1 MQDLVL
7 KAGFGRTDI
16 TPALGTYLTGYGDH
30 DRPAEK
36 VLDPLHATAI
46 VLEQGGKRAAIVAL
60 DWCFVCEQ
68 HTNTIRQAITEKTG
82 LNPEHIQLSCSHT
95 HSAPHTRLRK
105 TISGGVSHIENGR
118 AYVVSVIP
126 KIVEAVQLAC
136 DSLTACK
143 VGFAQTESSTGVSR
157 RAVHVDGAVSF
168 EGGPNDVFD
177 STMTVVHFK
186 DAATGDNRGI
196 IVHYGA
202 HNTALGATREVSRDW
217 CGIMK
222 DRIESQFKAPVLFL
236 NGSEGDTGP
245 RTNVVRPSGRLN
257 AGGGD
262 GIESAREV
270 GYRAATDAIRA
281 LVSIREFRPALPLS
295 VQTFDLDLPYQKLP
309 TTEEAL
315 EMRKTEGIMR
325 DYADMV
331 LAIADQPVRTA
342 LNFRMTIIALGP
354 LAILPLPGE
363 VFSSI
368 SLRLRG
374 ASPFQHTLVCSQS
387 NGTNAYI
394 TDREGV
400 ARGGY
405 EIKTRLRFGP
415 YIFVDDI
422 DDVIVKNGSDFLAQ
436 IEKEH
441 GAG

>member
-1 MQDLVL
+1 MHEQVL
-7 KAGFGRTDI
+7 KVGFGRTDI

-30 DRPAEK
+30 DRPAER

-46 VLEQGGKRAAIVAL
+46 ALEQGEQRAAIVGL
-60 DWCFVCEQ
+60 DWCFICEQ
-68 HTNTIRQAITEKTG
+68 HTNTIRQAIAEKTG
-82 LNPEHIQLSCSHT
+82 LAPEHIQLSCSHT

-105 TISGGVSHIENGR
+105 TISGGVSHIENGH

-126 KIVEAVQLAC
+126 KIVAAVRQAC
-136 DSLTACK
+136 DSLTACN
-143 VGFAQTESSTGVSR
+143 VGFAQTKSLTGVSR
-157 RAVHVDGAVSF
+157 RAVFVDGTVSF
-168 EGGPNDVFD
+168 EGGPDNVFD
-177 STMTVVHFK
+177 PTMTVVQFK

-202 HNTALGATREVSRDW
+202 HNTALGATRDVSRDW

-222 DRIESQFKAPVLFL
+222 DRVESQFKAPVLFL

-245 RTNVVRPSGRLN
+245 RTNVLRPSGRLS

-270 GYRAATDAIRA
+270 GYRAATDAIAA
-281 LVSIREFRPALPLS
+281 LISIREFRRQLTLS
-295 VQTFDLDLPYQKLP
+295 LQTFDLDLPYQKLP
-309 TTEEAL
+309 TVDEAM
-315 EMRKTEGIMR
+315 EMRKTEGVLR

-331 LAIADQPVRTA
+331 LAMAKEPVRTA
-342 LNFRMTIIALGP
+342 LNFRQTIIALGP

-394 TDREGV
+394 VDREAV

-405 EIKTRLRFGP
+405 ETKTRLRFGP

-422 DDVIVKNGSDFLAQ
+422 DDVIVKKDSDFLSQ
-436 IEKEH
+436 IEKQ
-441 GAG
+441 

>member
-7 KAGFGRTDI
+7 KAGLAGLTSLQRWELTR
-16 TPALGTYLTGYGDH
+16 PATATMIVL
-30 DRPAEK
+30 AEK
-36 VLDPLHATAI
+36 VRPARNGHRT
-46 VLEQGGKRAAIVAL
+46 EQGGNAPPSSPDDA
-60 DWCFVCEQ
+60 FVCEQ
-68 HTNTIRQAITEKTG
+68 HTNTIRQHHRK
-82 LNPEHIQLSCSHT
+82 NRPEPGAHPASCSHT

-236 NGSEGDTGP
+236 NGSEGDTAASKSCP
-245 RTNVVRPSGRLN
+245 AALH

-262 GIESAREV
+262 GIESV
-270 GYRAATDAIRA
+270 C
-281 LVSIREFRPALPLS
+281 
-295 VQTFDLDLPYQKLP
+295 
-309 TTEEAL
+309 
-315 EMRKTEGIMR
+315 
-325 DYADMV
+325 MV
-331 LAIADQPVRTA
+331 
-342 LNFRMTIIALGP
+342 
-354 LAILPLPGE
+354 
-363 VFSSI
+363 
-368 SLRLRG
+368 
-374 ASPFQHTLVCSQS
+374 
-387 NGTNAYI
+387 
-394 TDREGV
+394 
-400 ARGGY
+400 
-405 EIKTRLRFGP
+405 
-415 YIFVDDI
+415 
-422 DDVIVKNGSDFLAQ
+422 
-436 IEKEH
+436 IERY
-441 GAG
+441 